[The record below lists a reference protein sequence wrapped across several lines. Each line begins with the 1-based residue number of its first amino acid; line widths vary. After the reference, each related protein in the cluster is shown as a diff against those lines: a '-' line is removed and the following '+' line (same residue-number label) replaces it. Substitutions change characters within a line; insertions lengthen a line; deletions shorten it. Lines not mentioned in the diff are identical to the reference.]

1 MKASNRFLESAWSRE
16 DGQTVVLAAL
26 CMTLLMGF
34 LALSVDVGLLFCAKR
49 SAQTAADAAAIAGAQ
64 EIAYSDVVT
73 AARADASRN
82 GFTNGTNGV
91 AVAVNNPPLNGPH
104 AGNSGYV
111 EVIVSASE
119 TTFFLN
125 LFNQGTM
132 TVEARAVSTMGATQ
146 NCVYALGSSGT
157 DISVTNGV
165 NVQFPSCALY
175 GDSSGST
182 DLNVSGGATLNAAA
196 IALVGNYSNTGGS
209 HLTPTPATGIA
220 TISDPLAYLPTPSFN
235 TSSCVANP
243 NLGAGGT
250 FTIGPASGGT
260 ICYNGLTISN
270 GATATLRPG
279 FYIVNGV
286 FSLAGG
292 ASVSGSGVTIYFP
305 PGGSVSLSNGINF
318 TLSAP
323 TSGTYNGI
331 LFYQSRSNT
340 TMATIEG
347 GASSTLQGVLYFP
360 AANITFENGT
370 STTTYASIVSAS
382 LTFAGGAT
390 VKNYAVVNPA
400 SPLDSA
406 RLVE

>member
-1 MKASNRFLESAWSRE
+1 MRRRGLRQFHSLRKVYRMKASNRFLESAWSRE

-209 HLTPTPATGIA
+209 HGHRDHQRPACVPSYALVQHLLVRSESQPGRRGHLYYWPGIGWNHLLQR
-220 TISDPLAYLPTPSFN
+220 TDDLQRRH
-235 TSSCVANP
+235 
-243 NLGAGGT
+243 
-250 FTIGPASGGT
+250 
-260 ICYNGLTISN
+260 CYVETRLLYCERGL
-270 GATATLRPG
+270 
-279 FYIVNGV
+279 
-286 FSLAGG
+286 LAGG
-292 ASVSGSGVTIYFP
+292 WRIGLWI
-305 PGGSVSLSNGINF
+305 GGNYLLSAGRLRF
-318 TLSAP
+318 TLKW
-323 TSGTYNGI
+323 N
-331 LFYQSRSNT
+331 
-340 TMATIEG
+340 
-347 GASSTLQGVLYFP
+347 
-360 AANITFENGT
+360 
-370 STTTYASIVSAS
+370 
-382 LTFAGGAT
+382 
-390 VKNYAVVNPA
+390 
-400 SPLDSA
+400 
-406 RLVE
+406 